1 MKSTVTTAC
10 GALFLTL
17 AIAPA
22 ANAQSSACQT
32 VEFSDS
38 VLQRFPRAREA
49 CLDVITRD
57 GEQYAVFK
65 ADLLRVSGNTA
76 RIRAKLPDGTR
87 APAQSIRFDPKRRV
101 LVNGKGVSPN
111 QLAVGQELTAYVKV
125 TEPAATLATDD
136 DDALIAF
143 PFEDEPE
150 RTASAEMPTTA
161 SPLPLIGTIGAL
173 LLTIGAALA
182 SWRRRTRFGGLPIH

>member
-1 MKSTVTTAC
+1 MKSLVTSAFA
-10 GALFLTL
+10 ALLLTF
-17 AIAPA
+17 AIAPDA
-22 ANAQSSACQT
+22 SAQSSACQT
-32 VEFSDS
+32 VKFSDS

-76 RIRAKLPDGTR
+76 RIRAKLPGGGS

-101 LVNGKGVSPN
+101 LVNGKGISPS

-125 TEPAATLATDD
+125 TEPAATLASDD
-136 DDALIAF
+136 EGAIATF
-143 PFEDEPE
+143 PFEEEPE
-150 RTASAEMPTTA
+150 RTASAEMPATA
-161 SPLPLIGTIGAL
+161 GPLPLIGTIGML
-173 LLTIGAALA
+173 FLTIGAGLA
-182 SWRRRTRFGGLPIH
+182 SWRRRTRLGN